1 MIGLVA
7 DLSEEAKQAG
17 EKMYA
22 KLMDGLPVTCTLIL
36 MHGSVLDHYSSSR
49 NFHFTSTITL
59 EKNTDH

>member
-22 KLMDGLPVTCTLIL
+22 KLMDGLPVTCNLIL
-36 MHGSVLDHYSSSR
+36 MHGRVFDHYSSPINS
-49 NFHFTSTITL
+49 HFTSIITI
-59 EKNTDH
+59 EKNTDD